1 MTPLPTP
8 RSIPEYLEQLRRALA
23 GADPALVQDALYDAD
38 EYLRAELAEHPE
50 IGEAQMLANVIAGKY
65 GAPEEVADIY
75 RVQET
80 TVIKAMRAPPP
91 ARRKSWWGRFFG
103 VAVDPHTYGSLF
115 YMLLAL
121 PLGIFYFTWAVT
133 GVSLSAGLI
142 VLIIGIPFIVLFV
155 STVYALSLVEGRL
168 VETLLGQRMPRR
180 PQQPPREGGFV
191 ARMMEIL
198 ADPRTWST
206 LLYMLLMLPLGIL
219 YFTVVVTLLSL
230 SFGFALGGVMQL
242 LWQAGFVWIDGYQG
256 GYIQPEWLADY
267 IWLLMPLGVALLFA
281 TLHLVR
287 GIGYAHGQLAKHLLV
302 RG

>member
-1 MTPLPTP
+1 MTPLQTP
-8 RSIPEYLEQLRRALA
+8 RSIPEYLEQLRAALA

-50 IGEAQMLANVIAGKY
+50 VGEAQMLAGVIAGKY
-65 GAPEEVADIY
+65 GAPDEVADIY

-80 TVIKAMRAPPP
+80 TVTKAMRSPAPAP
-91 ARRKSWWGRFFG
+91 RKSWWGRFFG
-103 VAVDPHTYGSLF
+103 VAVDPHTNGSLF

-180 PQQPPREGGFV
+180 PQQAPREGGFV
-191 ARMMEIL
+191 ARMKEIVT
-198 ADPRTWST
+198 DPRTWST

-230 SFGFALGGVMQL
+230 AFGFTFGGLMQL
-242 LWQAGFVWIDGYQG
+242 LWEAGFVWVDGYQG
-256 GYIQPEWLADY
+256 AYIQPEWLADY
-267 IWLLMPLGVALLFA
+267 VWLLMPLGVALGFA
-281 TLHLVR
+281 TLHLAR